1 MKIKKKAS
9 NTYVSCENE
18 GVVQSVNIKNISMLT
33 AFMRDKIYSDTRKAA
48 ITETISNA
56 VDEHKKHN
64 VDRPVTVIVTKDFIS
79 IRDYAKGLPEQEVY
93 DVFFTY
99 LNSTKDK
106 TDEYVGGFGIGAKSP
121 SSYANTWYVSSY
133 YNGKLNVYVSS
144 VEGDNGVTRKLF
156 SDIDKPGESGICV
169 KIPITVKQGSDLNEE
184 LRLITLLLRD
194 IVLFASSEKD
204 NVIEVYYYPDNTLDT
219 FEKLSEEEKE
229 IYKISKYF
237 AKLCNYRKRDDSLGV
252 FASKYAINN
261 EFFIDEWKLT
271 DAEKKEK
278 YDSDFTNVTNGQG
291 IVFRYRKDNISNNDI
306 IVSIADIDD
315 RLYKRFYERQDICTT
330 YNSDNYANRIIVTDG
345 YSYYNISIKDLGRSG
360 EGEDIFKKINSITCP
375 FFIGNFRS
383 YYRPYNATGNC
394 TKIVIF
400 FDRSELPIMPNRETL
415 RHDNLFFRKV
425 YDRITEFYDYF
436 KSNINNITY
445 TLLYSANDRHNLI
458 TGYNHTLVS
467 NITYF
472 EHIKSVLEYIDRSD
486 PKVSDI
492 LSILSLNLSSAKHIY
507 EYLNLKNIEDKV
519 WFLKP
524 YNKHLTNDFILDN
537 ANLIYLHVANSTTK
551 FISGNKLVP
560 EMAPVE
566 FSITGMKEANSNVLN
581 SIDYFTEYYLIVPED
596 VNVKNINFMYIEYGI
611 YLLLTEDDLEKSN
624 SIETKS
630 DILKASI
637 NTSWRHTCPLCV
649 IQCKNEEAEN
659 IITALNA
666 NAKKNKH
673 YFLLSDI
680 KEVMDTVLKQS
691 IHYDSSVGFG
701 FYLDSV
707 VKVDRK
713 NRILINRSKTV
724 KTDDAIRATM
734 RKALPENY
742 KQDYMNQKVEIN
754 IKDKTITD
762 DTIIELEGV
771 YIKNGKTKIDS
782 IAKTKIKNIVIV
794 PDVSSS
800 VYDKLNDNE
809 KLSVNRWLDFSILKC
824 ETLLGDE
831 YIYVLIANTQNYNKL
846 KSLGALEGKDL
857 DAIDQYLLRLNEYNV
872 LNSAPYTYLT
882 MLISTKEY
890 NIIEPDDIDK
900 IFETDDKRK
909 LILGIIT
916 CCLYK
921 LIVPESDTKE
931 FEYSLPQA
939 NICRAIRH
947 IKVLNGGVI
956 NNELHTK
963 VVNTLIHPYKDNF
976 IKLYKFVSNKNNYNK
991 VWKAIKLLVSLHKST
1006 IHKVFNYIESHYRKY
1021 NEDNMCCFKFNNDV
1035 YNILSSIVRAIR
1047 ISSSED
1053 ITYTVLMQE
1062 FNEALGFDRNKNI
1075 TSLDR
1080 QSIVEEIKAITGIE
1094 YKQP

>member
-64 VDRPVTVIVTKDFIS
+64 VDRPVTVIVTQDFIS

-156 SDIDKPGESGICV
+156 SDIDRPGESGICV

-204 NVIEVYYYPDNTLDT
+204 NVIEVYYYPINTLDT

-229 IYKISKYF
+229 TYKISKYF
-237 AKLCNYRKRDDSLGV
+237 AKLCNYRKSDDSLGV

-271 DAEKKEK
+271 DAEKNKK
-278 YDSDFTNVTNGQG
+278 YDSDFTNITNGQG

-306 IVSIADIDD
+306 IVSVVDKDD
-315 RLYKRFYERQDICTT
+315 RLDKRFYERQDICTT
-330 YNSDNYANRIIVTDG
+330 YNSDNYTSKIIVTDG
-345 YSYYNISIKDLGRSG
+345 YSYYNVSIRDIGRHG
-360 EGEDIFKKINSITCP
+360 EGEDIFKKISSITYP
-375 FFIGNFRS
+375 FFIGNYRYYFRS
-383 YYRPYNATGNC
+383 YTGGNF
-394 TKIVIF
+394 TNIVIF

-415 RHDNLFFRKV
+415 RNDNLFFRKV

-445 TLLYSANDRHNLI
+445 TLLSSANARHNLI
-458 TGYNHTLVS
+458 TGYDHTLVS

-472 EHIKSVLEYIDRSD
+472 EHIKSILEFIDKSD
-486 PKVSDI
+486 PKFSDI
-492 LSILSLNLSSAKHIY
+492 ISVLSLNLSSANRVY
-507 EYLNLKNIEDKV
+507 TYLALKNIEDKV

-524 YNKHLTNDFILDN
+524 YNKYLTTDFILGN

-566 FSITGMKEANSNVLN
+566 FSITGMKEANSSVLN

-596 VNVKNINFMYIEYGI
+596 VNVKNINYMYIEYGI
-611 YLLLTEDDLEKSN
+611 YLLLSEDNLEKSN
-624 SIETKS
+624 SINTKS
-630 DILKASI
+630 DIIKASI
-637 NTSWRHTCPLCV
+637 NTFWRHACPICV
-649 IQCKNEEAEN
+649 IQCKNEEAED
-659 IITALNA
+659 IIKTLNA
-666 NAKKNKH
+666 NAKKNKN

-680 KEVMDTVLKQS
+680 KETMDTVLKQS

-713 NRILINRSKTV
+713 NRILINRSKAAKANDV
-724 KTDDAIRATM
+724 IRATI
-734 RKALPENY
+734 RKVLPANY
-742 KQDYMNQKVEIN
+742 KQDYVNQKVEIN
-754 IKDKTITD
+754 IKDKAITE
-762 DTIIELEGV
+762 DTIIELEGIS
-771 YIKNGKTKIDS
+771 IKNRKTQIDS
-782 IAKTKIKNIVIV
+782 IAKTKLKNIVIV
-794 PDVSSS
+794 PETASS
-800 VYDKLNDNE
+800 VYNKLNDNE
-809 KLSVNRWLDFSILKC
+809 KSSVDRWLDFSALNC
-824 ETLLGDE
+824 EALLGSE

-857 DAIDQYLLRLNEYNV
+857 NAIDQYILRLKEYSVSHN
-872 LNSAPYTYLT
+872 APYTYLT
-882 MLISTKEY
+882 MLISGKEY
-890 NIIEPDDIDK
+890 NIIEPDDVDK
-900 IFETDDKRK
+900 IFKTDDKGK
-909 LILGIIT
+909 LILGIIAG
-916 CCLYK
+916 CLYK
-921 LIVPESDTKE
+921 LIVPESDIKE
-931 FEYSLPQA
+931 FEYSALQA
-939 NICRAIRH
+939 NIGRAINH
-947 IKVLNGGVI
+947 IKILNGGVI
-956 NNELHTK
+956 SNELHTK
-963 VVNTLIHPYKDNF
+963 VVNKLMRPYKDNF
-976 IKLYKFVSNKNNYNK
+976 IKLYKFVSNKNNYSR
-991 VWKAIKLLVSLHKST
+991 VWKAIKLLVSLHKYS
-1006 IHKVFNYIESHYRKY
+1006 IHKVFTYIESRYRKY
-1021 NEDNMCCFKFNNDV
+1021 EEDNMCCFKFNDDV
-1035 YNILSSIVRAIR
+1035 YKILSSIARAIR
-1047 ISSSED
+1047 IDSSDEV
-1053 ITYTVLMQE
+1053 IYTILMQE

-1075 TSLDR
+1075 SALDKQSL
-1080 QSIVEEIKAITGIE
+1080 VEEIKTITGIKCE
-1094 YKQP
+1094 QP